1 MADSL
6 AESRGGVERS
16 AISRKYGPPGRG
28 VERESPRGSWEGC
41 PATTRGFCVSI
52 LFAADSMKPILYS
65 VLPRPAHPTR
75 DGLAIRNYYLLAG
88 LAEEFRVRAAVLA
101 APHLR
106 GSGEYPQGVE
116 VEELR
121 QSGRRARQAA
131 ALSRSVFSREA
142 YPALLYRSRELLAT
156 LSRWTARER
165 PAWIVAHSYHV
176 APAALSAAAPAW
188 VDFHN
193 VDSEIWRRMGER
205 AAGPL
210 RTFLRWQ
217 APRVA
222 RLEQDILRRAAG
234 ASCVSER
241 DARAFSSN
249 GGEPPI
255 VVSNGVDLT
264 RYVFRPEPSSEELVF
279 YVGDLTWPPNLEG
292 IRWFLSEV
300 WPILSGQRPRA
311 RVEVLG
317 RGEGPL
323 RALAR
328 HGPPGLSFLGEGAD
342 TRPLWRRAAVAIVP
356 LLTGG
361 GTRLKILEAAACGV
375 PVVATPVGAEGL
387 DFAAGREIAVASEA
401 PDFAAAIARLLA
413 EPGARRVQA
422 AAARRR
428 VEAQYGWEAIGRRFA
443 GMLRQRSGGA

>member
-1 MADSL
+1 
-6 AESRGGVERS
+6 
-16 AISRKYGPPGRG
+16 
-28 VERESPRGSWEGC
+28 
-41 PATTRGFCVSI
+41 
-52 LFAADSMKPILYS
+52 MKPILYS

-75 DGLAIRNYYLLAG
+75 DGLAIRNYHLLAG
-88 LAEEFRVRAAVLA
+88 LAEEFRVRAAALVPPSLQ
-101 APHLR
+101 
-106 GSGEYPQGVE
+106 GSGEYPPGVE
-116 VEELR
+116 VEEVP
-121 QSGRRARQAA
+121 QPGRRARQAA
-131 ALSRSVFSREA
+131 ALAGSLLSRQA
-142 YPALLYRSRELLAT
+142 YPERLYRSRALLAGV
-156 LSRWTARER
+156 SRWTAQER

-176 APAALSAAAPAW
+176 APAALDAGAPAW

-210 RTFLRWQ
+210 GVFLRWQ

-222 RLEQDILRRAAG
+222 RWERDILRRAAG

-241 DARAFSSN
+241 DALAFSS
-249 GGEPPI
+249 GGASPPL

-264 RYVFRPEPSSEELVF
+264 RYVFRPEPSSEDLVF
-279 YVGDLTWPPNLEG
+279 FVGDLTWPPNLEG
-292 IRWFLSEV
+292 IRWFRTEA
-300 WPILSGQRPRA
+300 WPILSRLRPDA

-317 RGEGPL
+317 RGERSL
-323 RALAR
+323 RGLSD
-328 HGPPGLSFLGEGAD
+328 GPPGFSLLGEGAD

-387 DFAAGREIAVASEA
+387 DFTAGEEIEVASGA
-401 PDFAAAIARLLA
+401 PEFAAAIARLLS
-413 EPGARRVQA
+413 EPGARRLQA

-428 VEAQYGWEAIGRRFA
+428 VEGQYGWDAIGRRFA
-443 GMLRQRSGGA
+443 QVLRRRSGGA

>member
-1 MADSL
+1 
-6 AESRGGVERS
+6 
-16 AISRKYGPPGRG
+16 
-28 VERESPRGSWEGC
+28 
-41 PATTRGFCVSI
+41 
-52 LFAADSMKPILYS
+52 MKPILYS

-75 DGLAIRNYYLLAG
+75 DGLAIRNYYLLTG
-88 LAEEFRVRAAVLA
+88 LAEEYRVRAAVLV

-106 GSGEYPQGVE
+106 ETGEYPPGVE
-116 VEELR
+116 VEEVP
-121 QSGRRARQAA
+121 QSGKRARQVA
-131 ALSRSVFSREA
+131 ALARSVFSREA
-142 YPALLYRSRELLAT
+142 YPALLYRSRELLAS
-156 LSRWTARER
+156 LSRWTAQER

-176 APAALSAAAPAW
+176 APAAFSAGAPAW

-205 AAGPL
+205 AVGPL
-210 RTFLRWQ
+210 RAFLRWQ

-222 RLEQDILRRAAG
+222 RLERDILRRAAG

-241 DARAFSSN
+241 DARVFASN
-249 GGEPPI
+249 GGEPPL

-279 YVGDLTWPPNLEG
+279 FVGDLTWPPNLEG

-300 WPILSGQRPRA
+300 WPILSRLRPRA

-328 HGPPGLSFLGEGAD
+328 QGPPGLSFLGEGGD
-342 TRPLWRRAAVAIVP
+342 TRPLWSRAAVAIVP

-375 PVVATPVGAEGL
+375 PVIATPIGAEGL
-387 DFAAGREIAVASEA
+387 DFAAGREIELASGA
-401 PDFAAAIARLLA
+401 PEFAAAVARLLA
-413 EPGARRVQA
+413 EPDARRARA

-428 VEAQYGWEAIGRRFA
+428 VEGQYGWEEIGRAFA
-443 GMLRQRSGGA
+443 GELRVRAGA